1 MKDIKALK
9 KKPHF
14 QISPLLRAYLEKYK
28 RITTTSVSYEDL
40 MRFSG
45 YINLEDEHGNDTLWL
60 RVYYPEF
67 EYEEIK
73 ASLIRA
79 YTFLHSD
86 GGLDSIA
93 YLTIDSIDYCSFGN
107 SKPFRIRVRNVL
119 NDNFTNLYIK
129 KADASRIYGLEVEEM
144 LSPYTMN
151 YLVYEDTLIEEHI
164 LGIPGDIFIADYL
177 PKCTELEK
185 SQIAKEFVKFNEKCF
200 IGLLGDMRSYNYVV
214 IPTHD
219 FDQVNYKIRAIDF
232 DQEAYE
238 GNYKFYLP
246 QFYKENFVMV
256 DMVLKKLKQ
265 NSIEQYRKE
274 IRSVL
279 VRRTTSN
286 KERVENLVKVMRQD
300 RISTPNRVDEL
311 KMGLFKITKDIKFK
325 TCQSMGD
332 ILQIVLDFVI
342 RNYKSPL

>member
-1 MKDIKALK
+1 MRDIKAIK
-9 KKPHF
+9 KKPNF
-14 QISPLLRAYLEKYK
+14 PISPNLRAYLQRYK
-28 RITTTSVSYEDL
+28 RLTTTSVSYDDL

-45 YINLEDEHGNDTLWL
+45 YINLEDKNGNDTLWL

-67 EYEEIK
+67 EYKEIE
-73 ASLIRA
+73 ASLIRI

-86 GGLDSIA
+86 GDEDSLP

-107 SKPFRIRVRNVL
+107 SKPFRVKVRNIL

-129 KADASRIYGLEVEEM
+129 KADASRIYGLEIEEM
-144 LSPYTMN
+144 FSPYTMN
-151 YLVYEDTLIEEHI
+151 YLVYKDTLIEEHI
-164 LGIPGDIFIADYL
+164 LGIPGDVFIEEHL
-177 PKCTELEK
+177 PLCTDLEK
-185 SQIAKEFVKFNEKCF
+185 SQIAKEFVKFNDKCF

-246 QFYKENFVMV
+246 QFYKENFEMV
-256 DMVLKKLKQ
+256 NMVLNRLQ
-265 NSIEQYRKE
+265 PNSIEQYRKE
-274 IRSVL
+274 VRSVL
-279 VRRTTSN
+279 VRRLMSN
-286 KERVENLVKVMRQD
+286 KKRANDLLTVMKSD
-300 RISTPNRVDEL
+300 RISTTDRVEEL

-325 TCQSMGD
+325 TCNCMGD
-332 ILQIVLDFVI
+332 ILDTVLQFVI
-342 RNYKSPL
+342 RNYKSSL